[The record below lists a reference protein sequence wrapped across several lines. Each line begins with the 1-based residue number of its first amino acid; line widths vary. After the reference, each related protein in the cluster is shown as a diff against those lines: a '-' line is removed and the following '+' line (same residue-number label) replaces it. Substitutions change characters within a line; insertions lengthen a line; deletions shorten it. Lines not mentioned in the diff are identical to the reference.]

1 MVGRPGYTRS
11 VRRISAGSGAPDTI
25 VLIHGLWLTPRS
37 WERWAQRY
45 RAVGFQVLAPAWPG
59 FEGDIDQVRA
69 DGSRIG
75 RVTMKQVVDHYQRIV
90 HELDKPPIIMGHSFG
105 GAVVQVLLDQG
116 LGAAGIAI
124 DSAPA
129 KGVRRL
135 PVSTLRATFPV
146 LRSPANRHRAVPLN
160 RDQFHYAFANTMD
173 RQQSDAAYERYHV
186 PAASHVLFEG
196 ALANLNPRSAF
207 RVRYGRI
214 DRAPLLFIAGGADHV
229 VPPSVNKTNAG
240 RYQKSPAVT
249 GYHEFPGRSHFTVG
263 QDGWEEVADY
273 ALEWAL
279 EAAARRQPQ
288 PR

>member
-1 MVGRPGYTRS
+1 VAGWAGYTRS

-37 WERWAQRY
+37 WEGWAERY
-45 RAVGFQVLAPAWPG
+45 RAAGFRVLTPAWPG
-59 FEGDIDQVRA
+59 VEGDINGVRA

-75 RVTMKQVVDHYQRIV
+75 RVTMRQVVDHHERIV
-90 HELDKPPIIMGHSFG
+90 RELDKPPMLMGHSFG
-105 GAVVQVLLDQG
+105 GSVVQILLGRGQG
-116 LGAAGIAI
+116 AVGIAI
-124 DSAPA
+124 NSAPV

-135 PVSTLRATFPV
+135 PLSTLRAAFPV
-146 LRSPANRHRAVPLN
+146 LRNPANRYRAVPLN
-160 RDQFHYAFANTMD
+160 RDQFHYAIANTMA
-173 RQQSDAAYERYHV
+173 REQSDEVYERHHV

-196 ALANLNPRSAF
+196 ALASLNPRSGF
-207 RVRYGRI
+207 RVDFSRI

-229 VPPSVNKTNAG
+229 NPPSVIRTNAG

-249 GYHEFPGRSHFTVG
+249 AYHEFPGRSHFTVG
-263 QDGWEEVADY
+263 EDGWEEVADY

-279 EAAARRQPQ
+279 EAVPLRQPQ